1 MKRLLAGLVFFLL
14 FSLAWSVWG
23 EKFGGSFSTDYMT
36 QDSPKNLKTTIST
49 PQPIAPAPDSTLS
62 TSAKSEPALTT
73 AQPPVDPLTSQQ
85 QTIMISPMPAQQQAA
100 PELSTPAI
108 GTTTLKSPYQVK
120 MPRVTVPDYEKRFQ
134 ESLQAEHRARIAK
147 KRQSLIDAIL
157 EEASKYGLFFVLG
170 FVILVMLYAMRKEG
184 KQPLPPEREGLD
196 DERKDI
202 WHEEF

>member
-1 MKRLLAGLVFFLL
+1 M
-14 FSLAWSVWG
+14 
-23 EKFGGSFSTDYMT
+23 
-36 QDSPKNLKTTIST
+36 
-49 PQPIAPAPDSTLS
+49 
-62 TSAKSEPALTT
+62 
-73 AQPPVDPLTSQQ
+73 
-85 QTIMISPMPAQQQAA
+85 
-100 PELSTPAI
+100 
-108 GTTTLKSPYQVK
+108 
-120 MPRVTVPDYEKRFQ
+120 PDYEKRFQ